1 MVRAASHWMCHT
13 GCTVGA
19 GEGTNFMN
27 DGVLAGVR
35 VLDFG
40 RFIAGPFCGALLADH
55 GADVIRIDKP
65 GGSED
70 RFVLPLAASGEGG
83 LYMQVNRGK
92 RSLSLD
98 PTAPEGREIV
108 KKLIARADIVIANM
122 PGSTLQSMGLDYP
135 SIAATNERSILVATN
150 AFGRTG
156 PDAHKVGFDGIGQA
170 LSGAVFMSGDPDEPR
185 RASVNWVDFG
195 TAISAAFGALLA
207 LMARERTGRGQEV
220 SGSLMATALTISNAV
235 LIEQAISKPNRIPQ
249 GNLGYSAAPADLFK
263 CSDGRWLMVQV
274 VGQPLWEKFCRML
287 GADDWLRDSRFAD
300 DLARGKHA
308 HLVSARLGAWCA
320 ARTRADALKEFEA
333 ARIPA
338 GPVHSPQEALDDAHI
353 RASGVLREI
362 AFPGS
367 PSPAPVADTPIRLSE
382 TPGAIRRRA
391 PLLGEHTE
399 AILGEIGYSQAQV
412 ARLRSARIV

>member
-1 MVRAASHWMCHT
+1 MN
-13 GCTVGA
+13 
-19 GEGTNFMN
+19 EGL
-27 DGVLAGVR
+27 LAGVR

-55 GADVIRIDKP
+55 GADVIRIDKV

-70 RFVLPLAASGEGG
+70 RFVLPLAQSGEGG

-98 PTAPEGREIV
+98 PTAPEGRDIV
-108 KKLIARADIVIANM
+108 KKLIARADIVIANL
-122 PGSTLQSMGLDYP
+122 PTSTLESMELDYA
-135 SIAATNERSILVATN
+135 SVSAINARAILVATN
-150 AFGRTG
+150 AFGKTG

-170 LSGAVFMSGDPDEPR
+170 MSASVFMSGDPDAPR

-195 TAISAAFGALLA
+195 TAISAAFGVLLA

-220 SGSLMATALTISNAV
+220 SGSLMATALTFSNAV
-235 LIEQAISKPNRIPQ
+235 LIEQAIAEPNRVPQ
-249 GNLGYSAAPADLFK
+249 GNLGYGSAPADLFK

-274 VGQPLWEKFCRML
+274 VGQPLWEKFCKTL
-287 GADDWLRDSRFAD
+287 GAQEWIKDSRFGD
-300 DLARGKHA
+300 DLGRGRHA
-308 HLVSARLGAWCA
+308 HVVSERLGAWCA
-320 ARTRADALKEFEA
+320 ARSRADALKEFDA

-353 RASGVLREI
+353 RASGILREL
-362 AFPGS
+362 AYPGS
-367 PSPAPVADTPIRLSE
+367 PRPAPVVDTPIRLSE
-382 TPGAIRRRA
+382 TPGAIRSRA

-399 AILGEIGYSQAQV
+399 AILAEIGYSRAQV
-412 ARLRSARIV
+412 TRLRNEGVV